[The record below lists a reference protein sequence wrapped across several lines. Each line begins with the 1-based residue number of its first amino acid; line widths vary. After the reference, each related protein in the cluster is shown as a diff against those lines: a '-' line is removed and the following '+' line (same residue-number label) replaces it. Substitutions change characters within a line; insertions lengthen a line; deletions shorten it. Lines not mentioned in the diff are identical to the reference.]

1 MNTNA
6 SIKKESK
13 VDRARR
19 RLEIAIENLDSII
32 LNYSPNSN
40 DAKSEVPHL
49 TTEVKRLGEE
59 LNILTKKNQGPICIL
74 VGPEGDFSE
83 KERQLIIEKKEIFS
97 LSLAN
102 NILRAE
108 TAAIASVT
116 IVNYHLNLN

>member
-59 LNILTKKNQGPICIL
+59 LNILTKKNRL
-74 VGPEGDFSE
+74 VSDRIG
-83 KERQLIIEKKEIFS
+83 Q
-97 LSLAN
+97 
-102 NILRAE
+102 
-108 TAAIASVT
+108 AISRLKVV
-116 IVNYHLNLN
+116 IGE